1 MVRVNKVLYAK
12 HMSYDGFGNIMT
24 GLTEA
29 EFDYVDSGTSPFENW
44 VSIFAQ
50 ERGLLTHIK
59 NIEQYTVI

>member
-29 EFDYVDSGTSPFENW
+29 EFDYVDSGASPFGNW
-44 VSIFAQ
+44 MSIFAQ
-50 ERGLLTHIK
+50 E
-59 NIEQYTVI
+59 

>member
-29 EFDYVDSGTSPFENW
+29 EFDCVDSGASPFGNW
-44 VSIFAQ
+44 MSIFAQ
-50 ERGLLTHIK
+50 E
-59 NIEQYTVI
+59 